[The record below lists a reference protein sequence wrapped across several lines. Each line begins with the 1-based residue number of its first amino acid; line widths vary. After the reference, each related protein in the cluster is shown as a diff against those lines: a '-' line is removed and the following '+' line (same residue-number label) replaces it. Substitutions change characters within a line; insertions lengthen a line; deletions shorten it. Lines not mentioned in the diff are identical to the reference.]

1 AAFTAARRRAAPAAA
16 EAGLPDWSV
25 TVAAIEQPGLAIAI
39 TDRANRLVCANAAY
53 ELWFGSSHAPPRVPV
68 DAASADALARAA
80 RAAWRE
86 GESEPRGIAEGEQ
99 AWTVSAQ
106 RAGRGEDYLVW
117 RFTPVVRAEPLAGIG
132 KYVTGTFGRV
142 LGAAGIEVA
151 LVGPDGA
158 IRAASAGFARRAA
171 GDENASM
178 AGQDFVAL
186 LRSDERDRIYFAR
199 EGRKGAPQ
207 TLVNVP
213 LVDPEFGGG
222 DPGEAPSLMLL
233 LDSGVGLGGWSGEA
247 RGQTPQL

>member
-1 AAFTAARRRAAPAAA
+1 
-16 EAGLPDWSV
+16 
-25 TVAAIEQPGLAIAI
+25 
-39 TDRANRLVCANAAY
+39 
-53 ELWFGSSHAPPRVPV
+53 
-68 DAASADALARAA
+68 
-80 RAAWRE
+80 
-86 GESEPRGIAEGEQ
+86 
-99 AWTVSAQ
+99 
-106 RAGRGEDYLVW
+106 
-117 RFTPVVRAEPLAGIG
+117 
-132 KYVTGTFGRV
+132 
-142 LGAAGIEVA
+142 IEVA

-247 RGQTPQL
+247 RGQTPQLEALLEQLPLGLAMTDRDGHFLFANPAFRRAAGIEGQKLP